1 MKRLIAALLL
11 IVVLAMP
18 ASAAS
23 KCAKNDI
30 SSAPLVYLTNY
41 VVDSETGVNYI
52 VITGYPGSHSAAS
65 VSICPRY
72 NADGSLFVTEVENQ

>member
-18 ASAAS
+18 ASAARTS
-23 KCAKNDI
+23 LNDDFCSI
-30 SSAPLVYLTNY
+30 YSVQSANY
-41 VVDSETGVNYI
+41 VVDEETGVNYI
-52 VITGYPGSHSAAS
+52 VIVGAENKFSKPS

-72 NADGSLFVTEVENQ
+72 NADGTLYVTEAK